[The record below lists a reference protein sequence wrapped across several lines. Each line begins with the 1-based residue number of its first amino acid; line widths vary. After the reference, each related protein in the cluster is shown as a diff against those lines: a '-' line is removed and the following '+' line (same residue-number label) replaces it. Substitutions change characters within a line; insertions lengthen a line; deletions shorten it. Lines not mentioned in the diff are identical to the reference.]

1 LLAKAACQSPDMFA
15 RNRVRQQAGSYRFA
29 SNGESGVGHKTCR
42 RARARDGGVSVAG
55 YVCEDP
61 RSPASRLLQYRV
73 VPTMLV
79 PLFMRGDLVGPAL
92 AGKIPGP
99 TMPPDAMQVLCRS
112 RLAGEG
118 GVSVAGYVSWEP
130 RSPASR
136 LLQYWAV
143 PTMPVLLSI
152 RSALVGLALAGKIAG
167 RTLPPD
173 ATQVLC
179 RSRLAGE
186 GGVSVA
192 GYVSWEPGSPAS
204 WVLQYRVVPTMP
216 GLALAG
222 GKAGAETRR
231 PVGVNPGR
239 WRRGV
244 RGLGWLH
251 RPRCG

>member
-1 LLAKAACQSPDMFA
+1 M
-15 RNRVRQQAGSYRFA
+15 
-29 SNGESGVGHKTCR
+29 
-42 RARARDGGVSVAG
+42 
-55 YVCEDP
+55 
-61 RSPASRLLQYRV
+61 
-73 VPTMLV
+73 
-79 PLFMRGDLVGPAL
+79 
-92 AGKIPGP
+92 AGKIAGP
-99 TMPPDAMQVLCRS
+99 TLPPDATQVLCRS
-112 RLAGEG
+112 QLAGEG

-136 LLQYWAV
+136 LLQYRVV
-143 PTMPVLLSI
+143 PTTPVPLFI
-152 RSALVGLALAGKIAG
+152 RGDLVGPALAGKIAG
-167 RTLPPD
+167 PTLPPD

-192 GYVSWEPGSPAS
+192 GCVSWEPRSPAS
-204 WVLQYRVVPTMP
+204 RLLQYRVVPTTP
-216 GLALAG
+216 VLLFIRGALVGLALARKMAGPTLPPDATQVIRRSRLAGEG
-222 GKAGAETRR
+222 GVSVAGCVSWEPRSPASRLLQYRVVPTNARIGLSRGEGRCRDAHR

>member
-1 LLAKAACQSPDMFA
+1 VPATAVYQSPGMFV
-15 RNRVRQQAGSYRFA
+15 RTHVRQQAGSC
-29 SNGESGVGHKTCR
+29 SIGLCR
-42 RARARDGGVSVAG
+42 QCWSHCLCAVTWWD
-55 YVCEDP
+55 
-61 RSPASRLLQYRV
+61 RLS
-73 VPTMLV
+73 
-79 PLFMRGDLVGPAL
+79 
-92 AGKIPGP
+92 GKIPGP